1 MNLPFYQNAVKHGM
15 VRQPEEMYRQA
26 QQAVQDD
33 LWENTAILDEIEEQ
47 DDFGPLAF
55 HKVEAWLAPVVGV
68 SSTGLKNGEDFIKL
82 VFRDIDHPTWRG
94 RYYKYDNNY
103 WLGDYADIQKSVQ
116 KYMTARRCNNWLRC
130 VDPENG
136 SIFSIPCV
144 IDYDMTSPS
153 VKVSSYLLTPN
164 NCAHVMVQANEDT
177 VRLFTLNKRFM
188 LAGRPFKLYAFQN
201 TMMVD
206 EDNSRP
212 TLLYFDMYL
221 DELHDKDDIENQLAD
236 NGDYEYSVNLNVD
249 TMTLA
254 QGATGVLT
262 AVVTLNGEVVD
273 KDIVWSTDDA
283 TVVTVDENGALVVLG
298 EVGAKV
304 VITATLVGNPSVFG
318 SCEITVGN
326 ISAPEVVVLIDGL
339 SEQIRQYETVEITVR
354 ATYGGVVYDSIEA
367 NVIMDADF
375 FTVKR
380 INNNKFAVT
389 CLKFDGKPHS
399 ITVDVSNDNPA
410 FAESQEFSARAVS
423 MMG

>member
-47 DDFGPLAF
+47 DNFGPLEF
-55 HKVEAWLAPVVGV
+55 HKVEAWLAPVVGIT
-68 SSTGLKNGEDFIKL
+68 STGTKEGADFIKL

-103 WLGDYADIQKSVQ
+103 WLGDYTDIQKSVQ

-201 TMMVD
+201 AMMVD

-236 NGDYEYSVNLNVD
+236 NGDYEYSVNLNAD
-249 TMTLA
+249 TITLA

-273 KDIVWSTDDA
+273 RDIVWSTDDA

-298 EVGAKV
+298 EVGAKA
-304 VITATLVGNPSVFG
+304 VITAAMAGNPDVFG
-318 SCEITVGN
+318 SCEITVGSV
-326 ISAPEVVVLIDGL
+326 SAPEVVVSIGGL
-339 SEQIRQYETVEITVR
+339 PEQIRQYETVEITVY
-354 ATYGGVVYDSIEA
+354 ATYGGVVYDGIEA
-367 NVIMDADF
+367 DVIMDADF

-380 INNNKFAVT
+380 IDNNKFAVT
-389 CLKFDGKPHS
+389 CVKFDGKAHS

-410 FAESQEFSARAVS
+410 FAGSQEFSVRAVS